1 MLRVMTAPV
10 LILASTSR
18 YRRELLERLRTPFE
32 VLRPEVD
39 ETPQPAETPAALCL
53 RLAQEKALA
62 VARQVQSTRPQAL
75 VIGSDQV
82 VEIEGEAVSKPGT
95 VQAALVQ
102 LARANGKALSFHTG
116 VAVVHAGSLQV
127 RTASSPVV
135 TRFAN
140 LPESLRKRY
149 VELEQPLDCA
159 GSMKSEALG
168 IALADAI
175 ESGDPTAL
183 IGLPLIATIRL
194 LRAFGFEPL
203 EHAQ

>member
-1 MLRVMTAPV
+1 MLRAMPETV
-10 LILASTSR
+10 LVLASTSR
-18 YRRELLERLRTPFE
+18 YRRQLLERLRIAFD
-32 VLRPEVD
+32 VIKPEVD
-39 ETPQPAETPAALCL
+39 ETPRVGEAPRALSL

-62 VARQVQSTRPQAL
+62 VARQLQPTRPNAL

-82 VEIEGEAVSKPGT
+82 VEIDGEGVSKPGSFD
-95 VQAALVQ
+95 AALAQ
-102 LARANGKALSFHTG
+102 LARVNGKTLTFHTG
-116 VAVVHAGSLQV
+116 IAVAHAGSLQV
-127 RTASSPVV
+127 RTAESPVV

-149 VELEQPLDCA
+149 LELEQPYDCA

-168 IALADAI
+168 ITLAESI

-194 LRAFGFEPL
+194 LREFGFEPL
-203 EHAQ
+203 EHAR

>member
-1 MLRVMTAPV
+1 MPNILV
-10 LILASTSR
+10 LASTSR
-18 YRRELLERLRTPFE
+18 YRRELLARLRIPFD
-32 VLRPEVD
+32 VVAPQVD
-39 ETPQPAETPAALCL
+39 ETAQPGETPRALSL

-62 VARQVQSTRPQAL
+62 VARQLQTTWPDAL

-82 VEIEGEAVSKPGT
+82 AEVDGHATGKPGDLET
-95 VQAALVQ
+95 ALAQ
-102 LARANGKALSFHTG
+102 LTRANGKTLTFHTG
-116 VAVVHAGSLQV
+116 IAVAHAGTLQV
-127 RTASSPVV
+127 KTAESPVV
-135 TRFAN
+135 TRFAA

-149 VELEQPLDCA
+149 LALEQPFDCA

-168 IALADAI
+168 IALAESI

-194 LRAFGFEPL
+194 LRSFGFEPL

>member
-1 MLRVMTAPV
+1 MVDPPR

-18 YRRELLERLRTPFE
+18 YRRELLTRLRVPFD
-32 VLRPEVD
+32 VLQPNVD
-39 ETPQPAETPAALCL
+39 ETPHPGESPRALSL

-62 VARQVQSTRPQAL
+62 VARQVQATRPGAL

-82 VEIEGEAVSKPGT
+82 AELNGQPIGKPGT
-95 VQAALVQ
+95 LDAALAQ
-102 LARANGKALSFHTG
+102 LARANGNTLTFHTG
-116 VAVVHAGSLQV
+116 VAVVQAGTLHV
-127 RTASSPVV
+127 KTAESPVT
-135 TRFAN
+135 TRFAT
-140 LPESLRKRY
+140 LPEALRKRY
-149 VELEQPLDCA
+149 LQLEQPFDCA